1 MINNKLSKNAIKL
14 LSATVAMSAILSGAP
29 ITAQAAEATP
39 AQTTVQT
46 KDLTKFDLLETWTYF
61 SNPQGC
67 PNPILV
73 NNGNNTY
80 TLVMYQGTQILFN
93 VNNPAVQYPTSQV
106 GIINYD
112 DVCTIVSDFDEL
124 GLGDGE
130 DYVKINDHSQLSL
143 QGVSCGSAVINV
155 GVWNGDII
163 TDNVGWLPGY
173 NITIGVFVIPAQAG
187 AQTPV
192 YTSLQQSVINGKAFA
207 AAHQGEQIIGADWY

>member
-14 LSATVAMSAILSGAP
+14 LSATFAMSAILSGAP

-80 TLVMYQGTQILFN
+80 TLVMYQGTDILLN
-93 VNNPAVQYPTSQV
+93 VNNIAAQYPLSEV
-106 GIINYD
+106 GIVNYE
-112 DVCTIVSDFDEL
+112 DVESVVSDADPL
-124 GLGDGE
+124 YLGDGS
-130 DYVKINDHSQLSL
+130 DWVKVNTYSQLAL
-143 QGVSCGSAVINV
+143 EGVSCGSAVINV

-163 TDNVGWLPGY
+163 SGNIGWLPGY

-187 AQTPV
+187 AQAPT
-192 YTSLQQSVINGKAFA
+192 YTSLDIMAENGKAFA
-207 AAHQGEQIIGADWY
+207 AAHQGEKIIGFDHY